1 MKNRIGELRREKGL
15 TLKKM
20 GEELKIR
27 DNTLSQYETG
37 KREPQLGTMQEIADF
52 FNVSLEYLMGKS
64 DKRDYKIVTHEDA
77 INLLEKIHSKEI
89 KYSDLSRNTSINLA
103 FWIAS
108 QFDLIKN
115 EYPHLSTTAL
125 RLTNRVQMESETM
138 EWYIDLRKS
147 NSEKINQIINLLE
160 NDDEYYG
167 ATPEQILEFMKQSAR
182 IDYDEIEKIL
192 DYMKKLPSID
202 DTVE

>member
-20 GEELKIR
+20 GKELKIR

-37 KREPQLGTMQEIADF
+37 KREPQLGMMQEIADF
-52 FNVSLEYLMGKS
+52 FDVSLEYLMGKS
-64 DKRDYKIVTHEDA
+64 DKRDYKIKTNEDA
-77 INLLEKIHSKEI
+77 INLLEKIYSKEI
-89 KYSDLSRNTSINLA
+89 KYFNLSRSTSINLA

-125 RLTNRVQMESETM
+125 RLTERVQMESETM

-147 NSEKINQIINLLE
+147 NNEKINQIIDLLE

-167 ATPEQILEFMKQSAR
+167 ATPGQILEFMKQSAR
-182 IDYDEIEKIL
+182 IDYEEREKIL

>member
-1 MKNRIGELRREKGL
+1 
-15 TLKKM
+15 M

-147 NSEKINQIINLLE
+147 NSEKINQIIDLLE

-167 ATPEQILEFMKQSAR
+167 ATPGQILEFMKQSAR

>member
-64 DKRDYKIVTHEDA
+64 DKRDYKIETHEDA

-89 KYSDLSRNTSINLA
+89 KYSNLSRSTSINLA

-147 NSEKINQIINLLE
+147 NNEKINQIIDLLE

-167 ATPEQILEFMKQSAR
+167 ATPGQILEFMKQSAR

>member
-147 NSEKINQIINLLE
+147 NSEKINQIIDLLE

-167 ATPEQILEFMKQSAR
+167 ATPGQILEFMKQSAR